1 VKTTFATIALVL
13 IVVAGVAVPSHVW
26 LAMLGTSTTRHE
38 IIQGATFLR
47 LAVSV
52 VAAYGLVGWR
62 LGLWETW
69 NPDAV
74 ALPPLPWPSAVIFAA
89 VIVGAI
95 GVRLFGLGE
104 GLWIDEV
111 VTLVSYAR
119 QPFGHILTTYDS
131 QNQHLLYSLMA
142 HASFVLF
149 GESVWA
155 LRLPAVLFGVAGIWA
170 LFRLAREVSDTREA
184 LLSAAVLAFSYQ
196 HIWFSQ
202 SARGYTG
209 LLLWS
214 LVSTSLLLRALR
226 GGGSR
231 LWLLY
236 AASAAL
242 GVLTH
247 QTMLFVVIGQF
258 VVYVYAYRAPAA
270 HTNRLD
276 RWWIPIFGGF
286 MPAALL
292 TLMSYTLVLPQFRTV
307 ASTDVSNVATWLSP
321 LWTVRELIG
330 GMHLGP
336 TFGAGVIGALVIL
349 LLGLRSY
356 ARTEPAIP
364 ILLIVPAAVGV
375 SVMIAFKHPVWPR
388 FFFFATGFGIL
399 VLIRGI
405 GELGRLTARF
415 VRWPAA
421 RGSVAATAVTLLAI
435 VVAGVSLKYVYLPK
449 QDFVGAR
456 NFVNASRRPGDV
468 VVTVGVARIPFGMYF
483 SDGWQSAGTAGEVNQ
498 LRRTNKR
505 TWLLYTLP
513 VEMASAHAD
522 VLALLDREFTLVR
535 RFDGTLNGGTIFV
548 YRADKPE
555 VEADA
560 ALLHR
565 RPTERVRQPL
575 PQF

>member
-1 VKTTFATIALVL
+1 VKTTFAAIALVL
-13 IVVAGVAVPSHVW
+13 IIVSGVAVPSQAW
-26 LAMLGTSTTRHE
+26 LAMLGASTTRPE
-38 IIQGATFLR
+38 IIQGATLLR

-52 VAAYGLVGWR
+52 VAAYGLAGWR
-62 LGLWETW
+62 LGWWRTW

-74 ALPPLPWPSAVIFAA
+74 ALPAVTWRSAVIFAV
-89 VIVGAI
+89 VIVGATA
-95 GVRLFGLGE
+95 VRLFGLGE

-119 QPFGHILTTYDS
+119 QPFAHILTTYDS

-149 GESVWA
+149 GESIWA

-170 LFRLAREVSDTREA
+170 LYRLAREVSDTREA
-184 LLSAAVLAFSYQ
+184 LLSAALLAFSYQ

-231 LWLLY
+231 FWLLY

-258 VVYVYAYRAPAA
+258 VVYLYAYGMQAP
-270 HTNRLD
+270 RGD
-276 RWWIPIFGGF
+276 RIDPWWIPFFGGF
-286 MPAALL
+286 VPAALL
-292 TLMSYTLVLPQFRTV
+292 TVTSYALVLPQFGAV

-321 LWTVRELIG
+321 LWTVRELIA

-336 TFGAGVIGALVIL
+336 TFGVAAIGALAVL
-349 LLGLRSY
+349 LLGVRSY

-364 ILLIVPAAVGV
+364 ILFVVPAAVGV

-399 VLIRGI
+399 VLIRGVS
-405 GELGRLTARF
+405 ELGRLTACF
-415 VRWPAA
+415 VSWPAA
-421 RGSVAATAVTLLAI
+421 RGHVAATALTLFAI
-435 VVAGVSLKYVYLPK
+435 VAGGASLKYVYLPK

-456 NFVNASRRPGDV
+456 NFVNASRRAGDV
-468 VVTVGVARIPFGMYF
+468 VVTVGVATIPFGMYF
-483 SDGWQSAGTAGEVNQ
+483 SDGWPSAGTAGEVNQ
-498 LRRTNKR
+498 LRRTGKR

-548 YRADKPE
+548 YRADALGI
-555 VEADA
+555 EADA
-560 ALLHR
+560 TSLHHHVS
-565 RPTERVRQPL
+565 ERAGQARDR
-575 PQF
+575 F